1 MKRLFTLLWL
11 MLAGS
16 LATSHGA
23 IWFVTPDGSAAAAG
37 SSWADALAQ
46 PAQAAA
52 NARAGDEIWVA
63 AGRYSGGPANLV
75 PGVRL
80 LGGFA
85 GQETTAADRS
95 TNAALTVLEATNDLP
110 VLSVVGD
117 GSGAVVRIAGFTL
130 QAGAATEAIGRGLV
144 ASNAAVEVDQCVFRR
159 FKAKTTSDSP
169 GSAIAAQG
177 GSLRVTG
184 STFADN
190 QTATGGYA
198 AAVGCGSVSPVEIR
212 DSEFLRNRAG
222 AASAL
227 ELNRCVG
234 TVTGC
239 LFARNSLVGEGI
251 PGAVEVY
258 LSEIALTRN
267 RFLFNRGGAGS
278 AVFIFEF
285 RESVTKTNL
294 VAFNLFAGNAAM
306 VSAPLFPPGSV
317 SYSNAG
323 RVRVLNNTFAGEVS
337 CRLPTVIATSG
348 PLAGTARSLE
358 VVNNL
363 FLAHHKGDQFETLP
377 DTRRN
382 VFLDLGESLRVRRYQ
397 LGRPEGWADDEVVGG
412 LNALDFHL
420 QPTAVSRGFGDPSVV
435 LPGALDLAGRSAVHP
450 DGTVDA
456 GALAFEPDYAAPAPP
471 TVVYLH
477 PSGDDQAAG
486 DSWNQAVQTL
496 AEAIRRVAVAG
507 PTELWFAAG
516 SFAGG
521 CGPEGLPPGV
531 ALRGSFVGHE
541 TNRDQRSRLLTSELN
556 ASRTNVLVSL
566 DRNGRWNEIDGI
578 ILNGA
583 GAPATITSPG
593 GLAAVVSW
601 PHIHHCR
608 FENHPIWSAGPAL
621 YSEGGLIEDCEFIAN
636 ARTNRIRTDVGSII
650 HVTGFGPPAVFR
662 RNLVCQNTNLAAR
675 CSVGWFGSPTR
686 IEYNRWLGNRSGSG
700 TLGLLVYA
708 TAAITSASTGEGC
721 WHNTMVDNDDLSATP
736 SVFRVP
742 GTQFSVQPEFYGNLV
757 AHNRGEVILPATSAS
772 RARDNLLFDNGP
784 VAPANSLPTN
794 RNLFIDPKLAD
805 DRWHLRADSPARD
818 AVTVPRVEGFATDA
832 DREGAWL
839 GRAPDIGADE
849 FLPDHPLARTVAG
862 GVVTASGTPATLAGT
877 FRDWEDTCPDCHTRS
892 FVRDADGFRLELVP
906 GEFCPEIAC
915 SDQLRPVD
923 YPFDFGSVTP
933 GVTSLQIQSAGQP
946 LRTVSLWVRPPLEG
960 FLRMARPADQ
970 TILSLE
976 GHPGVPLRLEGTTN
990 FVDWQAIESSQVS
1003 PFIQARPDEPW
1014 FFRTLAR

>member
-46 PAQAAA
+46 PAQAAV

-63 AGRYSGGPANLV
+63 AGRYLGGTVNLV
-75 PGVRL
+75 PGIRL

-95 TNAALTVLEATNDLP
+95 TNAALTVLETTNDLP

-117 GSGAVVRIAGFTL
+117 SSGAVVQIAGFTL
-130 QAGAATEAIGRGLV
+130 QAGAAAEAIGRGLE

-159 FKAKTTSDSP
+159 FKAKTSSDSP

-190 QTATGGYA
+190 QTATNGYA
-198 AAVGCGSVSPVEIR
+198 AAVGCISVSPVEIR
-212 DSEFLRNRAG
+212 GSEFLRNRAG

-239 LFARNSLVGEGI
+239 LFARNSVADEGI
-251 PGAVEVY
+251 PGTIELYRSEV
-258 LSEIALTRN
+258 ALTRN
-267 RFLFNRGGAGS
+267 RFLFNSGGAGS

-285 RESVTKTNL
+285 RESVAETNV
-294 VAFNLFAGNAAM
+294 VAFNLFAGNVAND
-306 VSAPLFPPGSV
+306 SAGLFPAGSV
-317 SYSNAG
+317 SYRNAG
-323 RVRVLNNTFAGEVS
+323 RIQVLNNTFAGEVS
-337 CRLPTVIATSG
+337 RRLPNRIASSG
-348 PLAGTARSLE
+348 PLAGTARSVQ

-412 LNALDFHL
+412 LNALDFNL

-435 LPGALDLAGRSAVHP
+435 PPGALDLAGRSAVHP

-456 GALAFEPDYAAPAPP
+456 GALSFDPDYAAPAPP
-471 TVVYLH
+471 KVVHLH
-477 PSGDDQAAG
+477 PGGDDHATG
-486 DSWNQAVQTL
+486 DSWTNAVQTF
-496 AEAIRRVAVAG
+496 AEALRRVATTG
-507 PTELWFAAG
+507 PTELWLAAG

-531 ALRGSFVGHE
+531 ALRGSFAGHE
-541 TNRDQRSRLLTSELN
+541 TNRLQRGRELTTELN
-556 ASRTNVLVSL
+556 ASQTNVLVSL
-566 DRNGRWNEIDGI
+566 NRNGRWNEIEGLV
-578 ILNGA
+578 LNGA
-583 GAPATITSPG
+583 GGPVGPATLGGFAATS
-593 GLAAVVSW
+593 SW

-608 FENHPIWSAGPAL
+608 FENHRGEGYAIAL
-621 YSEGGLIEDCEFIAN
+621 YSEGGIIEDCEFVRN
-636 ARTNRIRTDVGSII
+636 FRDLGTNRTQRTFESII
-650 HVTGFGPPAVFR
+650 HVSGSGPPAIFR
-662 RNLVCQNTNLAAR
+662 RNVVWQNTNFVSSRAVA
-675 CSVGWFGSPTR
+675 WFGKPCR
-686 IEYNRWLGNRSGSG
+686 VEYNIWLSNHAGSG
-700 TLGLLVYA
+700 TEGLITYYA
-708 TAAITSASTGEGC
+708 DGPLAVGLPYGF
-721 WHNTMVDNDDLSATP
+721 WHNTLIGNKGASSLFKMTFPPRSP
-736 SVFRVP
+736 I
-742 GTQFSVQPEFYGNLV
+742 QFSANLV
-757 AHNRGEVILPATSAS
+757 AHNEGQVEVYPPFVT
-772 RARDNLLFDNGP
+772 ARDNLLFDNGP
-784 VAPANSLPTN
+784 VTPAYALPTN
-794 RNLFIDPKLAD
+794 LNLFLDPKLAAD
-805 DRWHLRADSPARD
+805 GWHLRADSPARD
-818 AVTVPRVEGFATDA
+818 AVTVPGVEGFTMDM
-832 DREGAWL
+832 DGEGAWL

-862 GVVTASGTPATLAGT
+862 AVVTGSATPATLAGT

-892 FVRDADGFRLELVP
+892 FVRDADGIRLELVAN
-906 GEFCPEIAC
+906 EVCPAIAC
-915 SDQLRPVD
+915 TDQLRPVD
-923 YPFDFGSVTP
+923 YPFDFGRVTP
-933 GVTSLQIQSAGQP
+933 GVTPLLIQAAGQP

-960 FLRMARPADQ
+960 FLRITRPADQ
-970 TILSLE
+970 TILSVD

-990 FVDWQAIESSQVS
+990 FVDWQSIESIQVT